1 MHLELC
7 GWVGSSHWWL
17 CLAIPEVAAGG
28 CAWRSLKLL
37 PVTVPND
44 PRVKPEDDG
53 SDHHCSAMW
62 LWAVIPED
70 GDRLAYSR
78 RNYGRIIAIHQSNN
92 QPTPD
97 HGLRTPDR
105 GPRTTDFGP
114 RTPGLRPVFPYLYL
128 IHKPLVHM
136 AKKRKVKKTIRLPQT
151 TESQI
156 RSRARSLHF
165 GVCYINENWE
175 ETREANILVSRKH
188 KQGGNT
194 FAVYLVDLASSGLM
208 DTMYFFNMSNS
219 EFDEFLADYQLDNNF
234 IEVEYKL
241 AHNIIYG
248 AIDFAE
254 DINISPDKDF
264 SVSKYILE
272 DDTDDVPFIEIEF
285 GEDGEHQFFDE
296 EADEFDD
303 EFFDEF
309 DDEFDDEFNEEFG
322 DEFDSFLE
330 RDDSELKIWEEL
342 FTLCDQM
349 YALKPWEKIYE
360 TDVFG
365 IHLPDDNKDYFI
377 SVMGSDNQMLAIS
390 AYEGAQAISKFWGM
404 INEDY
409 KALPGTILTIPHMMI
424 SWSLMTELPLD
435 QLLLLK
441 ALDKSYFDYPS
452 WPNLQK
458 IVPGLVPH
466 TPDIWEVKNFIVI
479 LTQCLDV
486 TKRAIKKPKLIRNDT
501 MDDDAYLFRI
511 PKSAGGQITWHDE
524 HQLIPPQQVKTNLLY
539 LPDDVK
545 RYLRLPVGWDTIQA
559 NLDILP
565 FPVKVKNGH
574 DAYSFVMLFV
584 NPDGGEV
591 LTMHM
596 SQALP
601 SYDSLLEKLID
612 NYLKKCLELGKRP
625 AKVEMQNP
633 DMHRMI
639 DFLETKAMTKA
650 VLRLELPELE
660 AAIDSL
666 ILSIEE
672 EKG

>member
-1 MHLELC
+1 
-7 GWVGSSHWWL
+7 
-17 CLAIPEVAAGG
+17 
-28 CAWRSLKLL
+28 
-37 PVTVPND
+37 
-44 PRVKPEDDG
+44 
-53 SDHHCSAMW
+53 
-62 LWAVIPED
+62 
-70 GDRLAYSR
+70 
-78 RNYGRIIAIHQSNN
+78 
-92 QPTPD
+92 
-97 HGLRTPDR
+97 
-105 GPRTTDFGP
+105 
-114 RTPGLRPVFPYLYL
+114 
-128 IHKPLVHM
+128 M
-136 AKKRKVKKTIRLPQT
+136 AKKRKAKKMIQLPQT

-156 RSRARSLHF
+156 RSRARALPI
-165 GVCYINENWE
+165 GICLINENWKE
-175 ETREANILVSRKH
+175 AREANILVSRKH

-194 FAVYLVDLASSGLM
+194 FAVYLVDLTSSGLM
-208 DTMYFFNMSNS
+208 HTMYFFNMSDN

-234 IEVEYKL
+234 IEVEYNL
-241 AHNIIYG
+241 AHNIIYR

-254 DINISPDKDF
+254 DIDISPDKDF

-272 DDTDDVPFIEIEF
+272 DNTDNVPFIEIEF
-285 GEDGEHQFFDE
+285 GEDGEHMFFDE
-296 EADEFDD
+296 EEDEFEEEFYDEFDD
-303 EFFDEF
+303 EFEEEFADEF
-309 DDEFDDEFNEEFG
+309 DTTLN
-322 DEFDSFLE
+322 SFLE
-330 RDDSELKIWEEL
+330 RDESELKIWEEL
-342 FTLCDQM
+342 FALCDQM
-349 YALKPWEKIYE
+349 YALKPWEKLNE

-377 SVMGSDNQMLAIS
+377 SVMGSDNQMFALS

-596 SQALP
+596 S
-601 SYDSLLEKLID
+601 S
-612 NYLKKCLELGKRP
+612 P
-625 AKVEMQNP
+625 AK
-633 DMHRMI
+633 
-639 DFLETKAMTKA
+639 L
-650 VLRLELPELE
+650 
-660 AAIDSL
+660 
-666 ILSIEE
+666 
-672 EKG
+672 